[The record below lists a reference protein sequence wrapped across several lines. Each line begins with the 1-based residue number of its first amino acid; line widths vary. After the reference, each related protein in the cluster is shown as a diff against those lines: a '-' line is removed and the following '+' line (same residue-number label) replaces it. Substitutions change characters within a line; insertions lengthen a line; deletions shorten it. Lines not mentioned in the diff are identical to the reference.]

1 MTHLLLSTRQL
12 GQLLLSARKR
22 KRLSQGELGAL
33 VGLSQARISQMERE
47 PDTVSA
53 PQLLA
58 LMAALDLELLV
69 QDKAPKKVLRQQS
82 VAQTPEW
89 AKGPVSGPCAR

>member
-1 MTHLLLSTRQL
+1 MAHLLLSTRQL

-47 PDTVSA
+47 PETVSA
-53 PQLLA
+53 GQLLA
-58 LMAALDLELLV
+58 LAAALNLELLV
-69 QDKAPKKVLRQQS
+69 QDKAVEGAPRLPTS
-82 VAQTPEW
+82 ATAAEW
-89 AKGPVSGPCAR
+89 